1 MFDAVAIIANL
12 GVIIYLI
19 FSLFIGGLDS
29 FSSNYIF
36 IGYVVVTTLTLP
48 FLISKN
54 IFRQRLV
61 SFTTAFAFVYF
72 PLQFLFTYLVSRITG
87 FSLGELLPF
96 YTLFNIVL
104 WNILFIYFILSDEKS
119 GDYSE
124 KVLKRVYSA
133 ILPGILFT
141 IFTSLFIRQT
151 DSIVALDYL
160 QHLVVPNRMYFSDML
175 CILPG
180 QCSNLFLQHGYTTFY
195 HIILGN
201 MVSFL
206 GTDPVK
212 TIFVIDVIYPIIVSI
227 PLFYIFKDVTKSTL
241 WSQVGVLLSLLVFV
255 MGGYDFVFFIPQT
268 FALFLFL
275 MFYREK
281 NISKKKLLLASIL
294 LILTHFIIGTYLSAF
309 LWGRELILKQID
321 RRKEV
326 KIYYVILLT
335 SVIFF
340 ILANIAGFSF
350 EKLVQVDEVKVIGSL
365 TNPYYPNN
373 LNVFWQ
379 ILGPIW
385 LFVLIIFVTN
395 FLERKISKVYLE
407 GITYIAMITVVYFLG
422 PTYASK
428 FTIGIGFFS
437 ALLLVKFLST
447 LNMNI
452 FFKSFVVTAMIV
464 VFSTNFFVQYNRYLA
479 FYTQENGR
487 VSAINDEDM
496 AIVNYLNRERTF
508 STILSDPYTQLIVAA
523 FTNTETVQAQYM
535 NLDTRKNLLEYIKNP
550 SVQTYE
556 KLITSPGIPKNDNFD
571 VLYTSRIYR
580 AINNQDDSWIYNL
593 YSLSINNSED
603 IEDLNDE
610 LIKEMARTGRY
621 PVYVSPNFILFR

>member
-1 MFDAVAIIANL
+1 
-12 GVIIYLI
+12 
-19 FSLFIGGLDS
+19 
-29 FSSNYIF
+29 
-36 IGYVVVTTLTLP
+36 
-48 FLISKN
+48 
-54 IFRQRLV
+54 
-61 SFTTAFAFVYF
+61 
-72 PLQFLFTYLVSRITG
+72 
-87 FSLGELLPF
+87 
-96 YTLFNIVL
+96 
-104 WNILFIYFILSDEKS
+104 
-119 GDYSE
+119 
-124 KVLKRVYSA
+124 
-133 ILPGILFT
+133 
-141 IFTSLFIRQT
+141 
-151 DSIVALDYL
+151 
-160 QHLVVPNRMYFSDML
+160 
-175 CILPG
+175 
-180 QCSNLFLQHGYTTFY
+180 
-195 HIILGN
+195 
-201 MVSFL
+201 
-206 GTDPVK
+206 
-212 TIFVIDVIYPIIVSI
+212 
-227 PLFYIFKDVTKSTL
+227 
-241 WSQVGVLLSLLVFV
+241 
-255 MGGYDFVFFIPQT
+255 
-268 FALFLFL
+268 
-275 MFYREK
+275 
-281 NISKKKLLLASIL
+281 
-294 LILTHFIIGTYLSAF
+294 
-309 LWGRELILKQID
+309 
-321 RRKEV
+321 
-326 KIYYVILLT
+326 
-335 SVIFF
+335 
-340 ILANIAGFSF
+340 
-350 EKLVQVDEVKVIGSL
+350 
-365 TNPYYPNN
+365 
-373 LNVFWQ
+373 
-379 ILGPIW
+379 
-385 LFVLIIFVTN
+385 
-395 FLERKISKVYLE
+395 
-407 GITYIAMITVVYFLG
+407 MITVVYFLG

-452 FFKSFVVTAMIV
+452 FFKSFVVTAMVV